1 MELRVAHIER
11 CSYFPRSGFHGCL
24 SGWQSFLLSLRAG
37 WQSFLLSLRAGAYF
51 NFNEVGTQI
60 WEMLARSCR
69 AGEIFRGLLRHYEV
83 DEKTLVVHVAT
94 FWEQLAKDRL
104 VKLVDVG

>member
-1 MELRVAHIER
+1 MPISSDAVISCDPDFTAAYLDGKVI
-11 CSYFPRSGFHGCL
+11 
-24 SGWQSFLLSLRAG
+24 LLSLRAD
-37 WQSFLLSLRAGAYF
+37 AYF

-60 WEMLARSCR
+60 WEMLARPCR